1 MTYDEF
7 YIQKTFSTGDSVTE
21 SNNITFFISKK
32 KKDLP
37 NRIKIEYTRDNQSIT
52 KSIDLKLNELHLKN
66 IYFKMNR
73 KNLFGNVYAYKIE
86 LENNIIRHILN
97 SKIENI
103 VFHLKINDH
112 IKEIKLDQN
121 ELEILNQLI

>member
-1 MTYDEF
+1 
-7 YIQKTFSTGDSVTE
+7 
-21 SNNITFFISKK
+21 
-32 KKDLP
+32 
-37 NRIKIEYTRDNQSIT
+37 
-52 KSIDLKLNELHLKN
+52 
-66 IYFKMNR
+66 MNR